1 MSSEIPPTYYFDNIS
16 FNPDFYQSSSDDYLT
31 ATTGKK
37 IFLSYPYAQGT
48 ESISK
53 IFSSNIDSL
62 TPTSTFSFLDT
73 QTASVVG
80 TIKIGQNTG
89 TSVHCGSIDCA
100 GTNIN
105 NSVAPLIGD
114 LSLVPSQTRSF
125 RSGGTINLSNFAGAS
140 TPVINIGA
148 EASTNSVI
156 TIGRTGSSG
165 GTTINGTLT
174 SSGGL
179 TISGANGISLT
190 TTSYTP
196 TLNQLGYTV
205 YVLDNAT
212 TASTGGT
219 ANIITNITSA
229 TIPAGTFIVHF
240 SGGGAIAGQYNLG
253 ISTTSAVYDTQY
265 TMGATTIVNFTQ
277 NYVRPALTVIIQKR
291 SRFRTITTFNE

>member
-73 QTASVVG
+73 QTAGINIGDSVVG

-114 LSLVPSQTRSF
+114 LSLVPSQT
-125 RSGGTINLSNFAGAS
+125 SGVLNIGTGARTTAGN
-140 TPVINIGA
+140 INIG
-148 EASTNSVI
+148 
-156 TIGRTGSSG
+156 TG
-165 GTTINGTLT
+165 
-174 SSGGL
+174 
-179 TISGANGISLT
+179 
-190 TTSYTP
+190 
-196 TLNQLGYTV
+196 
-205 YVLDNAT
+205 
-212 TASTGGT
+212 
-219 ANIITNITSA
+219 
-229 TIPAGTFIVHF
+229 
-240 SGGGAIAGQYNLG
+240 
-253 ISTTSAVYDTQY
+253 
-265 TMGATTIVNFTQ
+265 
-277 NYVRPALTVIIQKR
+277 
-291 SRFRTITTFNE
+291 